1 VFKFELA
8 VALFFVLLIL
18 ILIVYYAIR
27 YRRLSNDEIPAQQP
41 THFRLEATW
50 TSAVFIL
57 VMVMFF
63 WGAKLFITMKKP
75 LENAME
81 IHVIGKQWMWKIE
94 HPGGVREINSLHV
107 PVGQPIQL
115 IMASQ
120 DVIHDFFI
128 PAFRIK
134 QDVVPGSYMS
144 QWFVATEPGE
154 YHLFCSQYCGTDHAN
169 MVGTVTVMLP
179 MDYQAW
185 LAGALPAEPA
195 ASAGQKLFTSYGCAA
210 CHGQRGPTM
219 AGLYGRRVQ
228 LQNGST
234 VLADENYLRDSILHP
249 QQQIVAGYPP
259 IMPSYRGQ
267 LTEEQLFQII
277 AYIKSLGPVRNVP
290 TSVPATRP
298 ASSAGLAGDAPSLR
312 RSPSVVPNYPPTQTP
327 YPLRPVQRN
336 R

>member
-1 VFKFELA
+1 MHDIPFAPSRASTVAREVDGLFLFELA
-8 VALFFVLLIL
+8 VAAFFVFLIF

-27 YRRLSNDEIPAQQP
+27 YRRRFNDEIPEQQA
-41 THFRLEATW
+41 THHGLEATW
-50 TSAVFIL
+50 TSVVVIL
-57 VMVMFF
+57 VMVFF
-63 WGAKLFITMKKP
+63 CWGAKLVVTVKKP

-81 IHVIGKQWMWKIE
+81 IHVLGKQWMWKIE

-107 PVGQPIQL
+107 PVGQPIRL

-120 DVIHDFFI
+120 DVIHDFFV

-134 QDVVPGSYMS
+134 QDVLPGSYVT
-144 QWFVATEPGE
+144 QWFTATEPGE

-185 LAGALPAEPA
+185 LAGAVPAIPA
-195 ASAGQKLFTSYGCAA
+195 AAAGEKLFTSYGCAA

-228 LQNGST
+228 LQDGST

-259 IMPSYRGQ
+259 AMPSYRGQ
-267 LTEEQLFQII
+267 PPEAQPFQ
-277 AYIKSLGPVRNVP
+277 
-290 TSVPATRP
+290 T
-298 ASSAGLAGDAPSLR
+298 
-312 RSPSVVPNYPPTQTP
+312 
-327 YPLRPVQRN
+327 
-336 R
+336 